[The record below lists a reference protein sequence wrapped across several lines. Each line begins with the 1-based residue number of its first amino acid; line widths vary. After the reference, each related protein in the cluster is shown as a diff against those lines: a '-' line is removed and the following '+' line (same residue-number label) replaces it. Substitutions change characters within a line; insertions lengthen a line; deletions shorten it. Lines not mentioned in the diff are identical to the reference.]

1 MPATRLLPWA
11 ILTAMV
17 VFAAATYPGLPEQ
30 VPSHIDLSGEVTRSS
45 AKSFWSWFLLPLIA
59 VLSQGLMTWLTFVLR
74 REPKWFNF
82 PDKERFLRLPK
93 EYHPPV
99 IEWMQLTMD
108 AVGIIL
114 SLTMLAVQWLLWRSA
129 IGEPQGLGLALIL
142 VSSVM
147 TGPIVLI
154 LTTKVTEEVE
164 RQEKRWREATGGT
177 GR

>member
-11 ILTAMV
+11 ILTGMV
-17 VFAAATYPGLPEQ
+17 LFAAATYGGLPEQ
-30 VPSHIDLSGEVTRSS
+30 VPSHIDFDGEVTRSS
-45 AKSFWSWFLLPLIA
+45 AKSFWSWFLLPIIA
-59 VLSQGLMTWLTFVLR
+59 VVTQALLTWLTFVLS

-99 IEWMQLTMD
+99 VRWMQLTMD
-108 AVGIIL
+108 AAGIVVA
-114 SLTMLAVQWLLWRSA
+114 LTMFAVQWLLWRSA
-129 IGEPQGLGLALIL
+129 MGEPQGLGLALIL

-147 TGPIVLI
+147 TGPAILI

-177 GR
+177 DR